1 MQLELPLCL
10 SEEKAGISRLS
21 YLRSLYVKLAK
32 IARKI
37 FDSCIGP
44 FGERYLFGRT
54 FACLYHVRK
63 DCYTDCMRNAKSKIL
78 LRDDKRLFLQALR
91 YGVAAFGGFAADY
104 GALLLL
110 KEWAGLHYL
119 IAVPIA
125 FVVGL
130 AVNYLIGRW
139 IVFQRSE
146 KKLGQELILFVFI
159 SLVALAITEGC
170 MFLFTDLIKV
180 DYRVSRLIAGVV
192 TYLFNF
198 FMRRWVLY
206 ATPKGESAEMQ

>member
-1 MQLELPLCL
+1 MQNG
-10 SEEKAGISRLS
+10 SKRYSITKDTRL
-21 YLRSLYVKLAK
+21 
-32 IARKI
+32 I
-37 FDSCIGP
+37 F
-44 FGERYLFGRT
+44 
-54 FACLYHVRK
+54 
-63 DCYTDCMRNAKSKIL
+63 
-78 LRDDKRLFLQALR
+78 QALR

-104 GALLLL
+104 GALILL

-125 FVVGL
+125 FVIGL

-146 KKLGQELILFVFI
+146 KRLGQELILFVFI

-170 MFLFTDLIKV
+170 MFLFTDLIRL
-180 DYRVSRLIAGVV
+180 DYRLSRLISGVV

-198 FMRRWVLY
+198 LMRRWVLY
-206 ATPKGESAEMQ
+206 ATPKGNSAEMQ

>member
-21 YLRSLYVKLAK
+21 YLRSLYVKLTK

-37 FDSCIGP
+37 FDSCIEP

-54 FACLYHVRK
+54 FACLYHIRK
-63 DCYTDCMRNAKSKIL
+63 DCYTDCMRNANSKIL
-78 LRDDKRLFLQALR
+78 LQDDKRLFLQALR

-110 KEWAGLHYL
+110 KEWAELHYL

-139 IVFQRSE
+139 IVFQRSR
-146 KKLGQELILFVFI
+146 KKLVQELILFVFI

-170 MFLFTDLIKV
+170 MFLFTDLIRV
-180 DYRVSRLIAGVV
+180 DYRFSRLISGVV

-198 FMRRWVLY
+198 LMRRWVLY
-206 ATPKGESAEMQ
+206 ATPKGESAEML